1 MTEHLLNS
9 FPPDRIQ
16 KAILVP
22 GGAFRRKH
30 EYRDEGQKKRF
41 FFILNESPEKDD
53 RLILVTATT
62 KIQERRQRRTGEV
75 LVEITPH
82 EYCPLESNSVIDCE
96 SCLVQRKDLIEGQI
110 RRHEIEPLQ
119 PVPQAILKRLWRA
132 VSFSKTLAP
141 VDKRLVLGDEGNSVS
156 SG

>member
-16 KAILVP
+16 KAIFVP
-22 GGAFRRKH
+22 GGAFRKKH

-53 RLILVTATT
+53 RLILVTPTT
-62 KIQERRQRRTGEV
+62 KIKERKQRRSAEV
-75 LVEITPH
+75 LVEITPQD
-82 EYCPLESNSVIDCE
+82 YFPLQSNSVIDCE
-96 SCLVQRKDLIEGQI
+96 SCLVQRKDLIEEQI

-119 PVPQAILKRLWRA
+119 PVPQTILDHLRRA

-141 VDKRLVLGDEGNSVS
+141 IDKRLVLGEEGS
-156 SG
+156 